1 MLISERRNCESESS
15 LTHCDYPCV
24 CCMVDNDGDNMDDE
38 VTERKQGSLLLNSTS
53 YIMREIRTNTAQL
66 FYKLILS
73 VPIPSL

>member
-1 MLISERRNCESESS
+1 MTIL
-15 LTHCDYPCV
+15 V
-24 CCMVDNDGDNMDDE
+24 CVDNDGDNMDDE
-38 VTERKQGSLLLNSTS
+38 DTERKQGSLLLNSTS